1 LLCVE
6 DLRDAFSRAAK
17 AHSRDATLH
26 QWLASVWRSRGD
38 QERAA
43 AESRIA
49 KTERERAERLRQA
62 GAQRV

>member
-1 LLCVE
+1 ME
-6 DLRDAFSRAAK
+6 DLREAFSRAAR

-38 QERAA
+38 QERAK

-49 KTERERAERLRQA
+49 KTERERAERLHTASTQKS
-62 GAQRV
+62 